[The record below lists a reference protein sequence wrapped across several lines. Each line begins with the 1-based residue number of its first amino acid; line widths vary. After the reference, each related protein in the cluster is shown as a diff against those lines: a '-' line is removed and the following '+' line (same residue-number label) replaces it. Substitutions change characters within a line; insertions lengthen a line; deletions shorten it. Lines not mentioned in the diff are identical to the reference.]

1 MIGNFNIDEPKIDDD
16 LSQMVETHRAKT
28 GQDYGAILYFGL
40 WGTADCSAAV
50 RLYAGYRHLAES
62 PEDGAAWLE
71 VSRAHLEEGEFY
83 KAELILDELI
93 RLGCPGIY
101 TQIYSED
108 PEIHRAYIRAEEG
121 RLDAALELMD
131 NLKAKHDESPV
142 YHFFIGGIL
151 HESGDLLGATAEY
164 RMALNALETFRQEM
178 EEEELD
184 LEEGIDFDA
193 ANRYIE
199 EFLRSAENGEI
210 MIADSRPFDLA
221 DLREE

>member
-1 MIGNFNIDEPKIDDD
+1 
-16 LSQMVETHRAKT
+16 MVETHRAKT

-40 WGTADCSAAV
+40 WGTADCSAEV
-50 RLYAGYRHLAES
+50 RLYAGYRHLVEA
-62 PEDGAAWLE
+62 PEDGPAWLE

-101 TQIYSED
+101 AQIYSED
-108 PEIHRAYIRAEEG
+108 PEVHRAYIRAEEG
-121 RLDAALELMD
+121 RLEAALELMD

-142 YHFFIGGIL
+142 YHFFIGSIL

-164 RMALNALETFRQEM
+164 RMAANALETFKQEM